1 MSLGKQA
8 KVLSSDQITNAI
20 TILGHGAVS
29 NHPSRDKVIFLLSL
43 HGLRACEIADL
54 EVSMIKAPDGNIGD
68 VIALEDK
75 ASKGSSGRVIPMSQ
89 ALRDSVNT
97 YLPGRNRPDS
107 IHLITTQ
114 RADKFSANAVAVWF
128 NRFYKKLGLQGCS
141 SHSGRRTFLTNAARR
156 ISLAGGSIRDVM
168 ALAGHQHL
176 STTQRYVEADSEA
189 QRKVVAMIF
198 AEQS

>member
-8 KVLSSDQITNAI
+8 KVLSADQINHAI
-20 TILGHGAVS
+20 NLLGQGSVTKNS
-29 NHPSRDKVIFLLSL
+29 NRDKVILLLSL

-54 EVSMIKAPDGNIGD
+54 ELSMILAPDGKISD
-68 VIALEDK
+68 SISLEDK
-75 ASKGSSGRVIPMSQ
+75 ASKGSSGRIIPMSQ
-89 ALRDSVNT
+89 ALREAIRN
-97 YLPGRNRPDS
+97 YLPGRKRSSSPY
-107 IHLITTQ
+107 LITTQ

-128 NRFYKKLGLQGCS
+128 WRFYEKLGLQGCS

-198 AEQS
+198 SE

>member
-8 KVLSSDQITNAI
+8 KVLSSEQINQALALLSTGSI
-20 TILGHGAVS
+20 TKHSA
-29 NHPSRDKVIFLLSL
+29 RDKVIMLLSL

-54 EVSMIKAPDGNIGD
+54 ELSMIKGPDGSISD
-68 VIALEDK
+68 AIALQDK
-75 ASKGSSGRVIPMSQ
+75 ASKGSSGRIIPMSQ
-89 ALRDSVNT
+89 TLRDAIAG
-97 YLPGRNRPDS
+97 YLAIRKHGDS
-107 IHLITTQ
+107 SFLITTQ
-114 RADKFSANAVAVWF
+114 RANKFSANAVAVWF
-128 NRFYKKLGLQGCS
+128 KRFYTKLGLQGCS

-189 QRKVVAMIF
+189 QRKVVSMIF
-198 AEQS
+198 AGVE

>member
-8 KVLSSDQITNAI
+8 KVLSADQINHAI
-20 TILGHGAVS
+20 NLLGQGSVTKNS
-29 NHPSRDKVIFLLSL
+29 SRDKVILLLSL

-54 EVSMIKAPDGNIGD
+54 ELSMILAPDGRISD
-68 VIALEDK
+68 SISLEDK
-75 ASKGSSGRVIPMSQ
+75 AAKGSSGRIIPMSQ
-89 ALRDSVNT
+89 ALRDAIKN
-97 YLPGRNRPDS
+97 YLPNRKRSNSPY
-107 IHLITTQ
+107 LITTQ
-114 RADKFSANAVAVWF
+114 RADKFSPNAVAVWF
-128 NRFYKKLGLQGCS
+128 WRFYEKLGLQGCS

-176 STTQRYVEADSEA
+176 STTQRYVESDSEA

-198 AEQS
+198 SE

>member
-8 KVLSSDQITNAI
+8 RVLSSDQINQAI
-20 TILGHGAVS
+20 TILERGHGF
-29 NHPSRDKVIFLLSL
+29 NDQYRDKVIFILSL

-54 EVSMIKAPDGNIGD
+54 ELSMIQAPDGNIAES
-68 VIALEDK
+68 ISLQDK
-75 ASKGSSGRVIPMSQ
+75 ASKGSSGRIIPMSQ
-89 ALRDSVNT
+89 ALRHAIKT
-97 YLPGRNRPDS
+97 YLIVRKRQSSPF
-107 IHLITTQ
+107 LITTQ

-128 NRFYKKLGLQGCS
+128 NRFYKRLGLQGCS

-198 AEQS
+198 SE

>member
-8 KVLSSDQITNAI
+8 RILSSDQIKQALSCLDRI
-20 TILGHGAVS
+20 HGFNDS
-29 NHPSRDKVIFLLSL
+29 YRDKVMFLLSL

-54 EVSMIKAPDGNIGD
+54 ELSMIQAPDGS
-68 VIALEDK
+68 IADSISLQDK
-75 ASKGSSGRVIPMSQ
+75 ASKGSSGRIIPMSQ
-89 ALRDSVNT
+89 NLRDAIKNHLVTRKRAKSKF
-97 YLPGRNRPDS
+97 
-107 IHLITTQ
+107 LITTQ

-128 NRFYKKLGLQGCS
+128 SRFYGKLGLQGCS

-198 AEQS
+198 SE

>member
-8 KVLSSDQITNAI
+8 KVLSADQINHAI
-20 TILGHGAVS
+20 NLLGQGSVTKNS
-29 NHPSRDKVIFLLSL
+29 SRDKVILLLSL

-54 EVSMIKAPDGNIGD
+54 ELSMILAPDGRISD
-68 VIALEDK
+68 SISLEDK
-75 ASKGSSGRVIPMSQ
+75 ASKGSSGRIIPMSQ
-89 ALRDSVNT
+89 ALRDAIKN
-97 YLPGRNRPDS
+97 YLPNRKRSNSPY
-107 IHLITTQ
+107 LITTQ
-114 RADKFSANAVAVWF
+114 RADKFSPNAVAVWF
-128 NRFYKKLGLQGCS
+128 WRFYEKLGLQGCS

-176 STTQRYVEADSEA
+176 STTQRYVESDSEA

-198 AEQS
+198 SE

>member
-8 KVLSSDQITNAI
+8 KVLSADQINHAI
-20 TILGHGAVS
+20 NLLGRGSVTKNSLRNQVIL
-29 NHPSRDKVIFLLSL
+29 LLSL

-54 EVSMIKAPDGNIGD
+54 ELSMILAPDGNVADSIS
-68 VIALEDK
+68 LEDK
-75 ASKGSSGRVIPMSQ
+75 ASKGSSGGRIIPMSHT
-89 ALRDSVNT
+89 LREAIKKYLSVRKRKSSP
-97 YLPGRNRPDS
+97 Y
-107 IHLITTQ
+107 LITTQ
-114 RADKFSANAVAVWF
+114 RADKFSPNAVAVWF
-128 NRFYKKLGLQGCS
+128 WRFYEKMGLQGCS

-198 AEQS
+198 SE

>member
-8 KVLSSDQITNAI
+8 KILSSDQINQAI
-20 TILGHGAVS
+20 KILAGGHWMNNS
-29 NHPSRDKVIFLLSL
+29 SRDMVIFLLSL

-54 EVSMIKAPDGNIGD
+54 ELSMIKAPDGNIAES
-68 VIALEDK
+68 ISLQDK
-75 ASKGSSGRVIPMSQ
+75 ASKGSSGRIIPMSQ
-89 ALRDSVNT
+89 ALRHAIKT
-97 YLPGRNRPDS
+97 YLIVRKRQSSPF
-107 IHLITTQ
+107 LITTQ

-128 NRFYKKLGLQGCS
+128 NRFYKRLGLQGCS

-198 AEQS
+198 SE

>member
-1 MSLGKQA
+1 MRY
-8 KVLSSDQITNAI
+8 
-20 TILGHGAVS
+20 
-29 NHPSRDKVIFLLSL
+29 P
-43 HGLRACEIADL
+43 
-54 EVSMIKAPDGNIGD
+54 
-68 VIALEDK
+68 
-75 ASKGSSGRVIPMSQ
+75 
-89 ALRDSVNT
+89 LRDAINT
-97 YLPGRNRPDS
+97 YLPVRNRPES
-107 IHLITTQ
+107 PYLITTQ

-189 QRKVVAMIF
+189 QRKVVAMIC
-198 AEQS
+198 AEKHTE